1 MVHTQMIK
9 GFIEGF
15 ILETLS
21 RQALS
26 SIEIIKYIKDRS
38 SLEISEGTIY
48 PLMLRMEKDKLV
60 SSEQFFIP
68 NATKIKKYSI
78 TTLGLKELGT
88 IKNYWQQFKDVAQ
101 KLLGDNHEQ

>member
-15 ILETLS
+15 ILETLNE
-21 RQALS
+21 QTLS

-48 PLMLRMEKDKLV
+48 PLMLRLEKDKLV
-60 SSEQFFIP
+60 SSEQIYNP
-68 NATKIKKYSI
+68 SGPKIKKYSI
-78 TTLGLKELGT
+78 TALGIKELNE
-88 IKNYWQQFKDVAQ
+88 IKTYWQQFKDVAQ
-101 KLLGDNHEQ
+101 KLLGDKS